1 MKKILLIISVCLI
14 LPALA
19 VLFFFYN
26 IQQYGNES
34 ADQNNSKIIIIINP
48 GQSVSITSEKLYNL
62 GIIKNPEK
70 FKLLSRING
79 LDKKLKAGEYELS
92 SSMTPI
98 SILDRL
104 ITGKVLLR
112 RLTVPEGYNLYQI
125 AALIEK
131 SGLCSKEEFLQSATN
146 PLLTRKMNLNTD
158 TFEGYLFPDTYYFPK
173 EIPPE
178 KIITT
183 MLKRFRS
190 VLSPEWVN
198 QAEKSGLSLHQIIT
212 LASIIEKETG
222 ASFERPIISSVFHN
236 RLKKRM
242 RLESDPTV
250 IYGITNFNGNITRK
264 DLRTRTP
271 YNTYK
276 IRGLPPGPIANP
288 GLEALEAALYPA
300 KTSFLYFV
308 SKRDT
313 THKFSTNISDHNRA
327 VRKYQIL
334 KR

>member
-1 MKKILLIISVCLI
+1 MKRIILIISVFII
-14 LPALA
+14 LPAITA
-19 VLFFFYN
+19 FYFFFN
-26 IQQYGNES
+26 IHQYVNEP
-34 ADQNNSKIIIIINP
+34 AGQDISKIIITINP
-48 GQSVSITSEKLYNL
+48 GQSVSTTSEKLYKL
-62 GIIKNPEK
+62 GIIENPNK
-70 FKLLSRING
+70 FKIFARING

-92 SSMTPI
+92 SSMTPAT
-98 SILDRL
+98 ILDKL
-104 ITGKVLLR
+104 INNKVLLR
-112 RLTVPEGYNLYQI
+112 RLTVPEGYNLNQI

-131 SGLCSKEEFLQSATN
+131 SGLCTEEEFMQSATD

-173 EIPPE
+173 GFTSE

-183 MLKRFRS
+183 MLKRFQS

-198 QAEKSGLSLHQIIT
+198 QAEKSGLSIHQIIT

-250 IYGITNFNGNITRK
+250 IYGITNFNGNITKK

-276 IRGLPPGPIANP
+276 IKGLPPGPIANP

-300 KTSFLYFV
+300 DTHYLYFV